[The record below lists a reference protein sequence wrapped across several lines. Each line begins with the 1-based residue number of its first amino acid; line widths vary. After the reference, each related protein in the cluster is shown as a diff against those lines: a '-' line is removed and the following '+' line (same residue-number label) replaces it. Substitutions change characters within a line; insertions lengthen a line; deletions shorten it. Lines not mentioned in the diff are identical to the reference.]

1 MSVFPERILLRPAR
15 RSAVAVVSVLALSF
29 AAAGCTG
36 SDEGTDEQA
45 VKRVGLMHVG
55 LDHVPSSL
63 TGIVDGLEE
72 LGWDLPAAQV
82 KNCIAEL
89 QARCTFRGENVEL
102 LFRNLDSKEAAAQAR
117 VFVLDHVDAIVA
129 FEDTSIEEAQ
139 NATRTDGE
147 RIPVVFLHPSDPVRD
162 GLVESL
168 SHPEGNLTGV
178 FGARDEVDKQ
188 LELYQRILPNLR
200 RLLTLVDPTDKRT
213 ERLLGDA
220 REAIAELPKPLELD
234 LREVSSAEDIGRVF
248 RSLRPGEVD
257 GVFLLSPSL
266 RLNHTAQTI
275 ELANKAKL
283 PVQAHRKEWVEQGA
297 LFSYGIDLP
306 LIGRS
311 SARYVDAV
319 LRGTPPSELTVE
331 EVAKLEF
338 AINLRTA
345 SALGIKPP
353 QEIIIRADHV
363 FR

>member
-1 MSVFPERILLRPAR
+1 MSMFPDRMRPPRAR
-15 RSAVAVVSVLALSF
+15 RNAALAVSVLALSF
-29 AAAGCTG
+29 AAAGCSG
-36 SDEGTDEQA
+36 SDDATDEQA

-63 TGIVDGLEE
+63 RGIADGLEK
-72 LGWDLPAAQV
+72 LGWDLPNAQIES
-82 KNCIAEL
+82 CIAEL
-89 QARCTFRGENVEL
+89 QASCTFRGQDIEL
-102 LFRNLDSKEAAAQAR
+102 IFRNLDAKEAAAQAR
-117 VFVLDHVDAIVA
+117 VFVLDEVDAIVA

-139 NATRTDGE
+139 KATRTDGE

-188 LELYQRILPNLR
+188 LELYQRIVPDLR

-213 ERLLGDA
+213 GRLLKDA
-220 REAIAELPKPLELD
+220 REAVAELPKPIELD
-234 LREVSSAEDIGRVF
+234 LRKVKSAKDIDRVF

-275 ELANKAKL
+275 ELANKARL

-306 LIGRS
+306 LIGRE
-311 SARYVDAV
+311 SARYIDSV
-319 LRGTPPSELTVE
+319 LDGTPPSELTVDE
-331 EVAKLEF
+331 IPKLEF
-338 AINLRTA
+338 AINLKTA
-345 SALGIKPP
+345 SKLGIKPE
-353 QEIIIRADHV
+353 QEMIIRADRV
-363 FR
+363 YR

>member
-1 MSVFPERILLRPAR
+1 MSVFRDRMRLRPAPLK
-15 RSAVAVVSVLALSF
+15 AVLSVSLLALSF

-36 SDEGTDEQA
+36 SEDGADESA

-63 TGIVDGLEE
+63 TGIVDGLEQ
-72 LGWDLPAAQV
+72 LGWDLPRAQV
-82 KNCIAEL
+82 DSCIAQL
-89 QARCTFRGENVEL
+89 RTSCTFRGEDIEL
-102 LFRNLDSKEAAAQAR
+102 RFKNLDAKEAAAQAR
-117 VFVLDHVDAIVA
+117 VFVLENVDAIVA

-139 NATRTDGE
+139 KATSEGG
-147 RIPVVFLHPSDPVRD
+147 IPVVFLHPSDPVRD

-168 SHPEGNLTGV
+168 TRPEGNLTGV

-188 LELYQRILPNLR
+188 LELYQRIVPNLQ

-213 ERLLGDA
+213 ERLLKDA
-220 REAIAELPKPLELD
+220 QQAAAELPRPLQLD
-234 LREVSSAEDIGRVF
+234 LREVTTANDIDGVF

-306 LIGRS
+306 LVGQA
-311 SARYVDAV
+311 SARYIDAL

-331 EVAKLEF
+331 EVTKLEF
-338 AINLRTA
+338 AVNLKTA

-353 QEIIIRADHV
+353 QEMIIRADYV
-363 FR
+363 VR